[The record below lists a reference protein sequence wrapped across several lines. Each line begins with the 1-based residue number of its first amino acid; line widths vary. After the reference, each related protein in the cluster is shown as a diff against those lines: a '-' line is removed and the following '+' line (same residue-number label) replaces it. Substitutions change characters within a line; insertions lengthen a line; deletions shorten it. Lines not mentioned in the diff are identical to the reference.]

1 MRRFKVLICKQEL
14 AQTGAC
20 LNITRARPQ
29 AFGVL
34 DTAEVHVDCSRYEIQ
49 LKAPPF

>member
-1 MRRFKVLICKQEL
+1 MRRFKVLICKTEL

-20 LNITRARPQ
+20 LNITRTQPQ

-34 DTAEVHVDCSRYEIQ
+34 DIAQVRVDCSRYEIQ
-49 LKAPPF
+49 LKAPPI